1 MKVIFSIIFIMSG
14 LAFFARYL
22 YLIKKC
28 SIRVSAVIKDIEI
41 HDDLRNKYI
50 YPTYRYKIEHWWYT
64 AKPQVTISYYIKK
77 PKYKTGDKMDILVCS
92 SDHKFCIPAEY
103 ADLKKLT
110 YDPGYGIIEI
120 VAGILI
126 LIFF

>member
-1 MKVIFSIIFIMSG
+1 MKVIFSIILILVG
-14 LAFFARYL
+14 LAFLARYL

-28 SIRVSAVIKDIEI
+28 SIRVSAVIIDVEI
-41 HDDLRNKYI
+41 HNDSRNKYI

-64 AKPQVTISYYIKK
+64 AKSQVDIPYYTKK
-77 PKYKTGDKMDILVCS
+77 PKYKIGDKMDILVCE
-92 SDHKFCIPAEY
+92 SDHEFCIPAEY

-110 YDPGYGIIEI
+110 YDPEYGIIEI

-126 LIFF
+126 LI